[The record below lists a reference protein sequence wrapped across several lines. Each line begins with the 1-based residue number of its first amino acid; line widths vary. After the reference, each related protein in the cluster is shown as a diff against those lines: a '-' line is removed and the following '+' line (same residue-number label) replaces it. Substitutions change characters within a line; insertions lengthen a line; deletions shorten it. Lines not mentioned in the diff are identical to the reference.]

1 MQKTKIERALIAL
14 SCKFE
19 DTKKQTKKKTKLLYL
34 QIKKKL
40 TMTLNFSKNNFK

>member
-19 DTKKQTKKKTKLLYL
+19 DTKNQTKETKLLYL
-34 QIKKKL
+34 QMKKKL

>member
-19 DTKKQTKKKTKLLYL
+19 DTKKQTKKNKITLSTN
-34 QIKKKL
+34 KKE
-40 TMTLNFSKNNFK
+40 TDNDS